1 MLRHQRVRRRQRRLR
16 RQLALHQHGRIVL
29 LRTLRQGIRR
39 KPGTIRSITCGLVI
53 YNHVRSD
60 EFAL

>member
-16 RQLALHQHGRIVL
+16 RQLALHQHGRLVL
-29 LRTLRQGIRR
+29 LRAVRQGIRR
-39 KPGTIRSITCGLVI
+39 KPGTIRSITWRLVI
-53 YNHVRSD
+53 CNRVRSD